1 MNTEQESI
9 DELPSKDT
17 SNEQGDE
24 QPLEQPDEQFQPTI
38 KELEEN
44 VWQATR
50 GPGTKAVAWLILGGM
65 AACLIGLVII
75 MIIAATQ

>member
-1 MNTEQESI
+1 MKTEPESNDALP
-9 DELPSKDT
+9 DEDT

-24 QPLEQPDEQFQPTI
+24 QPVEQPDEQFHPTI
-38 KELEEN
+38 KELDES

-50 GPGTKAVAWLILGGM
+50 GPGTKAVAWLILGGL